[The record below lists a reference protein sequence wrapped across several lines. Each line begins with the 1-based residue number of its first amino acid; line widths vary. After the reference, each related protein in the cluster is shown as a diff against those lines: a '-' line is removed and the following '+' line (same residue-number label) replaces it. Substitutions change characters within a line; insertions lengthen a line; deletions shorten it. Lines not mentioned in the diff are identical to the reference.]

1 MCDKPKEFSYGRCFS
16 IIYRHGKTINDRMIR
31 KFHLSGGQSRYLAR
45 ICDNPGISQE
55 ELAQYY
61 QIDKGAIA
69 KSVRRMG
76 ELGYVK
82 REQNPE
88 GSPGLLPVSNG
99 TCEGSYGFLQRR
111 YEADGASF

>member
-1 MCDKPKEFSYGRCFS
+1 
-16 IIYRHGKTINDRMIR
+16 MIR

-45 ICDNPGISQE
+45 ICDNPGISRE

-76 ELGYVK
+76 
-82 REQNPE
+82 NW
-88 GSPGLLPVSNG
+88 G
-99 TCEGSYGFLQRR
+99 T
-111 YEADGASF
+111 

>member
-55 ELAQYY
+55 
-61 QIDKGAIA
+61 
-69 KSVRRMG
+69 
-76 ELGYVK
+76 
-82 REQNPE
+82 
-88 GSPGLLPVSNG
+88 
-99 TCEGSYGFLQRR
+99 
-111 YEADGASF
+111 

>member
-88 GSPGLLPVSNG
+88 DRNVRGKLWIFA
-99 TCEGSYGFLQRR
+99 EKI
-111 YEADGASF
+111 